1 MTLLR
6 RMIDELRVTSCVNHH
21 FDNVGFG
28 EASIAIHADN
38 CTSQNNNN
46 FLLAYI
52 IWRILTERNRSVKF
66 CFRQP
71 HKHHKGVV
79 HVCMWVYC
87 KRVWINLLNSIA
99 YLWSLF
105 SALVTRTQLYSPVAL
120 SCCLCC
126 NLIPAVLYTGLW
138 HVVQLPSKSNTDPLI
153 IRKRTETSSRT
164 AVISTFEKKT
174 TAMLDNNDAIVDDLA
189 LCGTSAKSFEKPA
202 LKRSRMW
209 KFVHRI
215 HSRQTLELWH
225 TADQILHSTSKRQP
239 LAGRLHQL
247 FSLHYIDE
255 GFTIIYR
262 NWWSRSKS
270 MESDWMLFLSQSV
283 NAICQDNWLNMLW
296 RRLWKIM
303 TVIWMIWRLNSLSS
317 TSKESTIVHRLR
329 GSHCCCYNWYDSHK
343 GGSLNTYF
351 QLAANNVDHN
361 MATLS
366 GHNTF
371 MVCPCV

>member
-164 AVISTFEKKT
+164 AVISTFEKKPLRCLIT
-174 TAMLDNNDAIVDDLA
+174 MMPLLTIWPCVGQVLSPSKSLHWKGRECESLFIAYTVARHWSCDILLIRFYIPQARDNHL
-189 LCGTSAKSFEKPA
+189 
-202 LKRSRMW
+202 
-209 KFVHRI
+209 
-215 HSRQTLELWH
+215 
-225 TADQILHSTSKRQP
+225 
-239 LAGRLHQL
+239 LAGCISCSACITSMKAL
-247 FSLHYIDE
+247 
-255 GFTIIYR
+255 
-262 NWWSRSKS
+262 RSYTETDDRDRKAWNLT
-270 MESDWMLFLSQSV
+270 E
-283 NAICQDNWLNMLW
+283 
-296 RRLWKIM
+296 
-303 TVIWMIWRLNSLSS
+303 
-317 TSKESTIVHRLR
+317 
-329 GSHCCCYNWYDSHK
+329 CCFYHK
-343 GGSLNTYF
+343 
-351 QLAANNVDHN
+351 A
-361 MATLS
+361 
-366 GHNTF
+366 
-371 MVCPCV
+371 